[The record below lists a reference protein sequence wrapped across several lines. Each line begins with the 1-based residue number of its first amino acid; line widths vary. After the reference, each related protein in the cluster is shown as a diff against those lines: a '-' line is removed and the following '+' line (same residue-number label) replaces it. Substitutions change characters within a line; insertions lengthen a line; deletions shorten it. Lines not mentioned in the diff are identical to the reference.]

1 MRSAP
6 GFGGKPD
13 SPTAGLSPQR
23 ETNGSGIV
31 GHHPIWTVYPLL
43 AAGSGRGLRN
53 IHNLSF
59 TPLTEKRKRRLRL

>member
-23 ETNGSGIV
+23 ETNGNGIV
-31 GHHPIWTVYPLL
+31 GHHSIWAVYPLL
-43 AAGSGRGLRN
+43 AAGPGRGLRN
-53 IHNLSF
+53 IHNL
-59 TPLTEKRKRRLRL
+59 